1 MKHISTLLRFTAPSA
16 EDIELLQANNMQ
28 PILLKDLDGNDIR
41 IIHPPVGGWN
51 RDEVNALQVTDAEHE
66 NGYDVYLAD
75 EWIGSSEM

>member
-1 MKHISTLLRFTAPSA
+1 MKHISTVLQFTEPSPD
-16 EDIELLQANNMQ
+16 DIELLQANSMQ

-41 IIHPPVGGWN
+41 SIYPPVGGWN
-51 RDEVNALQVTDAEHE
+51 RDEVNALQVTDTEQE

>member
-1 MKHISTLLRFTAPSA
+1 
-16 EDIELLQANNMQ
+16 
-28 PILLKDLDGNDIR
+28 LKDLDGNDIR

>member
-1 MKHISTLLRFTAPSA
+1 MKHISTLLQFTEPSPD
-16 EDIELLQANNMQ
+16 DIELLQANSMQ

-41 IIHPPVGGWN
+41 FIHPPVGGWN
-51 RDEVNALQVTDAEHE
+51 RDEVNALQVTDTEQE